1 MKRQDDGNIRFE
13 SGGTVA
19 RLLSQRKCRDKGL
32 FLNLVNGIYRKTK
45 GGHVMLGKKKNNVY
59 QQKEPGQVGAKLGK
73 TAGIIAGIFAVVYLL
88 AGSVYSLKENEYA
101 VVSTFGVPSIVEE
114 SGIHLKIPY
123 IQRLHKVPKTI
134 NGFPIGYRTN
144 SDESVDAE
152 SFMITRDYNFVNV
165 DFYVEYRVT
174 DPVKYLY
181 SSESPIDVLKM
192 LTQSYIR
199 DTIGLYDV
207 DSVITT
213 GKNEIQASIKE
224 KIIGRLEKEDIGIQL
239 VNITIQDAEPP
250 TQEVI
255 NAFKNVEN
263 AKQGKETSINKANQ
277 KRNEDIPAARA
288 LADETVKTAQ
298 AQAEERVN
306 EAKGQV
312 ARLNELYAEYQKYP
326 LITKQRMFYETMEEI
341 LPDMKVIIEKSDGST
356 QTMLPL
362 ESFTGGSDN
371 AVTSNNSTGA
381 GLWSTAGTDSRQNTV
396 DSEQEAASED
406 EN

>member
-1 MKRQDDGNIRFE
+1 MFRKVQKDPYGN
-13 SGGTVA
+13 SNAQVKNLGPKMG
-19 RLLSQRKCRDKGL
+19 KGAAVVITA
-32 FLNLVNGIYRKTK
+32 LV
-45 GGHVMLGKKKNNVY
+45 M
-59 QQKEPGQVGAKLGK
+59 
-73 TAGIIAGIFAVVYLL
+73 VYLL
-88 AGSVYSLKENEYA
+88 AGSIYSLKENEYA
-101 VVSTFGVPSIVEE
+101 VITSFGVPKVVEE

-123 IQRLHKVPKTI
+123 VQQLSKVPKTI
-134 NGFPIGYRTN
+134 NGFSIGYDSSSGETRA
-144 SDESVDAE
+144 SE

-174 DPVKYLY
+174 DPMKYLY
-181 SSESPIDVLKM
+181 ASENPVDILKN

-213 GKNEIQASIKE
+213 GKSEIQASIKE
-224 KIIGRLEKEDIGIQL
+224 KIISRLESEDIGIQL

-250 TQEVI
+250 TIEVI
-255 NAFKNVEN
+255 DAFKNVEN
-263 AKQGKETSINKANQ
+263 AKQGKETSINRANQ

-288 LADETVKTAQ
+288 KADETIKTAE

-306 EAKGQV
+306 EAKGQT
-312 ARLNELYAEYQKYP
+312 ARLNELYTEYQKYP

-362 ESFTGGSDN
+362 ESF
-371 AVTSNNSTGA
+371 
-381 GLWSTAGTDSRQNTV
+381 V
-396 DSEQEAASED
+396 DFGNDKTNETEAE
-406 EN
+406 

>member
-1 MKRQDDGNIRFE
+1 MF
-13 SGGTVA
+13 
-19 RLLSQRKCRDKGL
+19 
-32 FLNLVNGIYRKTK
+32 
-45 GGHVMLGKKKNNVY
+45 GKKKGNVY
-59 QQKEPGQVGAKLGK
+59 QQKEPGQIGLKVGK
-73 TAGIIAGIFAVVYLL
+73 TAGIIAGVFVAVYLL

-114 SGIHLKIPY
+114 SGIHLKLPY

-174 DPVKYLY
+174 DPIKYLY
-181 SSESPIDVLKM
+181 SSESPIDILKM

-224 KIIGRLEKEDIGIQL
+224 KIIGRLEQEDIGIQL

-288 LADETVKTAQ
+288 LADETLKTAQ

-341 LPDMKVIIEKSDGST
+341 IPDMKVIIEKSDGST

-362 ESFTGGSDN
+362 ESFVGDFDNTG
-371 AVTSNNSTGA
+371 ASNNPAGGGLSGA
-381 GLWSTAGTDSRQNTV
+381 AGTGNRQNSA
-396 DSEQEAASED
+396 DSGQEAAPE
-406 EN
+406 ENN

>member
-1 MKRQDDGNIRFE
+1 MFTRRNK
-13 SGGTVA
+13 
-19 RLLSQRKCRDKGL
+19 
-32 FLNLVNGIYRKTK
+32 
-45 GGHVMLGKKKNNVY
+45 NVY
-59 QQKEPGQVGAKLGK
+59 EQGSPKSQETAARVGKITGLVV
-73 TAGIIAGIFAVVYLL
+73 GICVVLYLL
-88 AGSVYSLKENEYA
+88 VGSIYSLKENEYA
-101 VVSTFGVPSIVEE
+101 VITTFGVPKVVEA
-114 SGIHLKIPY
+114 SGIHLKAPY
-123 IQRLHKVPKTI
+123 IQRIAKVPKTI
-134 NGFPIGYRTN
+134 NGFPIGYDAETD
-144 SDESVDAE
+144 SSVGSE

-165 DFYVEYRVT
+165 DFYVEYKVT
-174 DPVKYLY
+174 DPVKYMY
-181 SSESPIDVLKM
+181 ASENPIAILKN

-213 GKNEIQASIKE
+213 GKSEIQASIKD
-224 KIIGRLEKEDIGIQL
+224 KIMTRLSGEDIGIQL

-288 LADETVKTAQ
+288 AADETVKTAQ
-298 AQAEERVN
+298 AQAEERIN

-341 LPDMKVIIEKSDGST
+341 LPDMKIIIEKSDGTT

-362 ESFTGGSDN
+362 ESFADFSNMGN
-371 AVTSNNSTGA
+371 ANSADSMMNPKAATVT
-381 GLWSTAGTDSRQNTV
+381 TDSNT
-396 DSEQEAASED
+396 DSNTETSEG
-406 EN
+406 EE

>member
-1 MKRQDDGNIRFE
+1 MFTKRNGPVYGQSNPNERKSKAGLLK
-13 SGGTVA
+13 VA
-19 RLLSQRKCRDKGL
+19 G
-32 FLNLVNGIYRKTK
+32 
-45 GGHVMLGKKKNNVY
+45 
-59 QQKEPGQVGAKLGK
+59 
-73 TAGIIAGIFAVVYLL
+73 GIIIALVVVYLF
-88 AGSVYSLKENEYA
+88 AGSIYSIKENEYA
-101 VVSTFGVPSIVEE
+101 VVTTFGVPKIVEE

-123 IQRLHKVPKTI
+123 VQRVAKVPKTI
-134 NGFPIGYRTN
+134 NGFPIGYDAQT
-144 SDESVDAE
+144 DVSVDKE

-165 DFYVEYRVT
+165 DFYVEYKVT

-181 SSESPIDVLKM
+181 ASENPVAILKN

-207 DSVITT
+207 DSVITM
-213 GKNEIQASIKE
+213 GKSEIQASIKE
-224 KIIGRLEKEDIGIQL
+224 KIITRLDQEDIGIQL

-288 LADETVKTAQ
+288 AADETVKTAQ

-306 EAKGQV
+306 EAKGEV
-312 ARLNELYAEYQKYP
+312 ARLNELYAEYEKYP

-341 LPDMKVIIEKSDGST
+341 IPDMKVIIEKSDGTT

-362 ESFTGGSDN
+362 ESFTGSDASMNSKGNEVGSM
-371 AVTSNNSTGA
+371 NSLETGNE
-381 GLWSTAGTDSRQNTV
+381 TE
-396 DSEQEAASED
+396 EQ
-406 EN
+406 

>member
-1 MKRQDDGNIRFE
+1 MFR
-13 SGGTVA
+13 
-19 RLLSQRKCRDKGL
+19 RKDK
-32 FLNLVNGIYRKTK
+32 
-45 GGHVMLGKKKNNVY
+45 NVY
-59 QQKEPGQVGAKLGK
+59 DQPNEQNKKLLANVGKG
-73 TAGIIAGIFAVVYLL
+73 TGIVLLVFLAVYLL
-88 AGSVYSLKENEYA
+88 FGSVYSLKENEYA
-101 VVSTFGVPSIVEE
+101 VITTFGVPQVVEE
-114 SGIHLKIPY
+114 SGIHLKVPY
-123 IQRLHKVPKTI
+123 MQQMRKVPKTI
-134 NGFPIGYRTN
+134 NGFPIGYDAET
-144 SDESVDAE
+144 DEPIAKE

-181 SSESPIDVLKM
+181 ASESPVAILKN

-213 GKNEIQASIKE
+213 GKSEIQASIKE
-224 KIIGRLEKEDIGIQL
+224 KIMTRLETEDIGIQL

-250 TQEVI
+250 TTEVI
-255 NAFKNVEN
+255 DAFKNVEN

-288 LADETVKTAQ
+288 KADETIKTAQ
-298 AQAEERVN
+298 ATAEERIN
-306 EAKGQV
+306 EAEGQV

-341 LPDMKVIIEKSDGST
+341 LPGMKIIIEKSDGTT

-362 ESFTGGSDN
+362 ESFVDLGGASLS
-371 AVTSNNSTGA
+371 TSEVVSGA
-381 GLWSTAGTDSRQNTV
+381 TAYTSSETTDESAQ
-396 DSEQEAASED
+396 
-406 EN
+406 

>member
-1 MKRQDDGNIRFE
+1 MFK
-13 SGGTVA
+13 
-19 RLLSQRKCRDKGL
+19 
-32 FLNLVNGIYRKTK
+32 
-45 GGHVMLGKKKNNVY
+45 GKKKKETVY
-59 QQKEPGQVGAKLGK
+59 DQATEERRKRIEKGSRAGK
-73 TAGIIAGIFAVVYLL
+73 IISCVIICAFAILYLL
-88 AGSVYSLKENEYA
+88 GGSVYSLKENEYA
-101 VVSTFGVPSIVEE
+101 VITTFGTPKIVEE
-114 SGIHLKIPY
+114 SGIHIKLPY
-123 IQRLHKVPKTI
+123 IQRLARVPKTI
-134 NGFPIGYRTN
+134 NGFSIGYDAE
-144 SDESVDAE
+144 SGESVDKE

-174 DPVKYLY
+174 DPVKYLF
-181 SSESPIDVLKM
+181 SSENPVAILKN
-192 LTQSYIR
+192 LTQSYIC

-213 GKNEIQASIKE
+213 GKNEIQASIKD
-224 KIIGRLEKEDIGIQL
+224 KIITRLDSEDIGIQL

-263 AKQGKETSINKANQ
+263 AKQGKETSINRANQ

-288 LADETVKTAQ
+288 QVDETLKTAQ

-326 LITKQRMFYETMEEI
+326 LITKQRMFYETMEDI
-341 LPDMKVIIEKSDGST
+341 LPDMKIIIEKSNGTT

-362 ESFTGGSDN
+362 ESFIDSGALKGIGGGTGAG
-371 AVTSNNSTGA
+371 STGA
-381 GLWSTAGTDSRQNTV
+381 LYGGGTAGNAATDSEGV
-396 DSEQEAASED
+396 DGDGDED
-406 EN
+406 NE

>member
-1 MKRQDDGNIRFE
+1 MFR
-13 SGGTVA
+13 
-19 RLLSQRKCRDKGL
+19 RKDK
-32 FLNLVNGIYRKTK
+32 
-45 GGHVMLGKKKNNVY
+45 NVY
-59 QQKEPGQVGAKLGK
+59 DQPNEQNKKLLANVGKG
-73 TAGIIAGIFAVVYLL
+73 AGILLLVFLAVYLL
-88 AGSVYSLKENEYA
+88 FGSVYSLKENEYA
-101 VVSTFGVPSIVEE
+101 VITTFGVPQVVEE
-114 SGIHLKIPY
+114 SGIHLKVPY
-123 IQRLHKVPKTI
+123 IQQMRKVPKTI
-134 NGFPIGYRTN
+134 NGFPIGYDAET
-144 SDESVDAE
+144 DEPIAKE

-181 SSESPIDVLKM
+181 ASESPVAILKN

-213 GKNEIQASIKE
+213 GKSEIQASIKE
-224 KIIGRLEKEDIGIQL
+224 KIMTRLEAEDIGIQL

-250 TQEVI
+250 TTEVI
-255 NAFKNVEN
+255 DAFKNVEN

-288 LADETVKTAQ
+288 KADETIKTAQ
-298 AQAEERVN
+298 ATAEERIN
-306 EAKGQV
+306 EAEGQV

-341 LPDMKVIIEKSDGST
+341 LPGMKIIIEKSDGTT

-362 ESFTGGSDN
+362 ESFVDLGGASLS
-371 AVTSNNSTGA
+371 TSEVVSGA
-381 GLWSTAGTDSRQNTV
+381 TAYTSSETTDESAQ
-396 DSEQEAASED
+396 
-406 EN
+406 

>member
-1 MKRQDDGNIRFE
+1 MMFKRKD
-13 SGGTVA
+13 S
-19 RLLSQRKCRDKGL
+19 
-32 FLNLVNGIYRKTK
+32 
-45 GGHVMLGKKKNNVY
+45 NVY
-59 QQKEPGQVGAKLGK
+59 DQPDEKKGNLLVTIGRAIGVV
-73 TAGIIAGIFAVVYLL
+73 IVVFFALYLL
-88 AGSVYSLKENEYA
+88 LGSIYSLRENEYA
-101 VVSTFGVPSIVEE
+101 VITTFGVPKIVEE

-123 IQRLHKVPKTI
+123 IQQMQKVSKTI
-134 NGFPIGYRTN
+134 NGFPIGYDVET
-144 SDESVDAE
+144 DESYTGE

-181 SSESPIDVLKM
+181 ASESPVEILKN
-192 LTQSYIR
+192 LAQSYIR

-213 GKNEIQASIKE
+213 GKSEIQASIKE
-224 KIIGRLEKEDIGIQL
+224 KIIARLEAEDIGIQL

-250 TQEVI
+250 TVEVI
-255 NAFKNVEN
+255 DAFKNVEN

-288 LADETVKTAQ
+288 EADETIKTAQ
-298 AQAEERVN
+298 ATAEERIN
-306 EAKGQV
+306 EAEGQV

-341 LPDMKVIIEKSDGST
+341 LPGMKIIIEKSDGTT

-362 ESFTGGSDN
+362 ESFVDLEGA
-371 AVTSNNSTGA
+371 AVTDT
-381 GLWSTAGTDSRQNTV
+381 RQESPDT
-396 DSEQEAASED
+396 QE
-406 EN
+406 

>member
-1 MKRQDDGNIRFE
+1 MFGKKQNQDGPERFRE
-13 SGGTVA
+13 ENKGRKIAGAISLVVIVLLVLV
-19 RLLSQRKCRDKGL
+19 LLSSS
-32 FLNLVNGIYRKTK
+32 F
-45 GGHVMLGKKKNNVY
+45 
-59 QQKEPGQVGAKLGK
+59 
-73 TAGIIAGIFAVVYLL
+73 
-88 AGSVYSLKENEYA
+88 YSLRENEYA
-101 VVSTFGVPSIVEE
+101 VVTTFGVPKVVEQ
-114 SGIHLKIPY
+114 SGIHLKVPFV
-123 IQRLHKVPKTI
+123 QQLLRVPKTI
-134 NGFPIGYRTN
+134 NGFPIGYSTVDN
-144 SDESVDAE
+144 ENVDAE

-174 DPVKYLY
+174 DPVKYSY
-181 SSESPIDVLKM
+181 ASESPVDILKM

-213 GKNEIQASIKE
+213 GKSEIQASIKE
-224 KIIGRLEKEDIGIQL
+224 KIMKRLEQEDLGIQL

-288 LADETVKTAQ
+288 AADETVKTANAQ
-298 AQAEERVN
+298 AQERIN

-362 ESFTGGSDN
+362 ESFASFQTES
-371 AVTSNNSTGA
+371 A
-381 GLWSTAGTDSRQNTV
+381 GKTQETMTTQSAGNPADG
-396 DSEQEAASED
+396 EEE
-406 EN
+406 

>member
-1 MKRQDDGNIRFE
+1 MFVKRKSNIYEQRE
-13 SGGTVA
+13 PRKIGT
-19 RLLSQRKCRDKGL
+19 K
-32 FLNLVNGIYRKTK
+32 I
-45 GGHVMLGKKKNNVY
+45 
-59 QQKEPGQVGAKLGK
+59 GK
-73 TAGIIAGIFAVVYLL
+73 TIGIIAGVLLILYLF

-101 VVSTFGVPSIVEE
+101 VVTTFGVPKVVEE

-123 IQRLHKVPKTI
+123 IQRLDKVPKTI
-134 NGFPIGYRTN
+134 NGFPLGYRAD
-144 SDESVDAE
+144 SDESVDSE

-174 DPVKYLY
+174 DPIKYLY
-181 SSESPIDVLKM
+181 SSEKPVDILKM

-199 DTIGLYDV
+199 DTIGLYNV

-224 KIIGRLEKEDIGIQL
+224 KIVGRLAKEDIGIQL

-263 AKQGKETSINKANQ
+263 AKQGKETSINRANQ

-288 LADETVKTAQ
+288 LADETLKMAQ

-326 LITKQRMFYETMEEI
+326 LVTKQRMFYETMEEI
-341 LPDMKVIIEKSDGST
+341 LPGMKVIIEKSDGTT

-362 ESFTGGSDN
+362 ETFADFGTEQKSDN
-371 AVTSNNSTGA
+371 SGKSSVVS
-381 GLWSTAGTDSRQNTV
+381 GTTDQS
-396 DSEQEAASED
+396 AED
-406 EN
+406 

>member
-1 MKRQDDGNIRFE
+1 MF
-13 SGGTVA
+13 
-19 RLLSQRKCRDKGL
+19 
-32 FLNLVNGIYRKTK
+32 
-45 GGHVMLGKKKNNVY
+45 KKKQKVY
-59 QQKEPGQVGAKLGK
+59 DQPVQKDRKWGARIGK
-73 TAGIIAGIFAVVYLL
+73 GAGIAAGVLVLIYLL
-88 AGSVYSLKENEYA
+88 TGSIYSLKENEYA
-101 VVSTFGVPSIVEE
+101 VVTTFGVPKVVEE
-114 SGIHLKIPY
+114 SGIHFKIPY
-123 IQRLHKVPKTI
+123 VQRFARVPKTI
-134 NGFPIGYRTN
+134 NGFSIGYDSN
-144 SDESVDAE
+144 SGESIDKE

-174 DPVKYLY
+174 DPTKYLY
-181 SSESPIDVLKM
+181 ASENPIFILKN

-224 KIIGRLEKEDIGIQL
+224 KIITRLDAEDIGIQL

-288 LADETVKTAQ
+288 SADETVKTAQ

-306 EAKGQV
+306 EAKGQT

-341 LPDMKVIIEKSDGST
+341 LPDMKIIIENSDGTT
-356 QTMLPL
+356 QTMLPID
-362 ESFTGGSDN
+362 SFTNPSSGERKTIQKAEKTESG
-371 AVTSNNSTGA
+371 
-381 GLWSTAGTDSRQNTV
+381 
-396 DSEQEAASED
+396 EE
-406 EN
+406 

>member
-1 MKRQDDGNIRFE
+1 MFR
-13 SGGTVA
+13 
-19 RLLSQRKCRDKGL
+19 
-32 FLNLVNGIYRKTK
+32 RKT
-45 GGHVMLGKKKNNVY
+45 GPVDGQSNPNPKKNMA
-59 QQKEPGQVGAKLGK
+59 GLAKV
-73 TAGIIAGIFAVVYLL
+73 AGVIVIVMAAIYLL

-101 VVSTFGVPSIVEE
+101 VVTTFGVPKVVEE

-123 IQRLHKVPKTI
+123 IQQLSRVPKTI
-134 NGFPIGYRTN
+134 NGFPIGYDAQT
-144 SDESVDAE
+144 DESVDRE

-174 DPVKYLY
+174 DPIKYLY
-181 SSESPIDVLKM
+181 SSEDPVAILKN

-213 GKNEIQASIKE
+213 GKSEIQASIKE
-224 KIIGRLEKEDIGIQL
+224 KIITRLDQEDIGIQL

-288 LADETVKTAQ
+288 AADETVKTAQ
-298 AQAEERVN
+298 AQAQERIN
-306 EAKGQV
+306 QAKGET

-326 LITKQRMFYETMEEI
+326 LITKQRMFYEAMEEI
-341 LPDMKVIIEKSDGST
+341 LPDMKVIIEKSDGTT
-356 QTMLPL
+356 QTLLPL
-362 ESFTGGSDN
+362 ESFTGSAVSNTSSAASLSGSD
-371 AVTSNNSTGA
+371 SNNEA
-381 GLWSTAGTDSRQNTV
+381 D
-396 DSEQEAASED
+396 EQ
-406 EN
+406 

>member
-1 MKRQDDGNIRFE
+1 MIFFVIRNKRIKT
-13 SGGTVA
+13 GG
-19 RLLSQRKCRDKGL
+19 S
-32 FLNLVNGIYRKTK
+32 
-45 GGHVMLGKKKNNVY
+45 MLGKRKRDLGEEKVEFY
-59 QQKEPGQVGAKLGK
+59 KDPSGKIAK
-73 TAGIIAGIFAVVYLL
+73 TVISVVVALL
-88 AGSVYSLKENEYA
+88 VLFTLLSGVYSLKENEYA
-101 VVSTFGVPSIVEE
+101 VVTTFGIPKVVEQ
-114 SGIHLKIPY
+114 SGIHLKIPFA
-123 IQRLHKVPKTI
+123 QEVKKVPKTI
-134 NGFPIGYRTN
+134 NGFPIGYRTDT
-144 SDESVDAE
+144 DESVDSE

-181 SSESPIDVLKM
+181 ASESPVDILKM

-224 KIIGRLEKEDIGIQL
+224 KIVSRLEL
-239 VNITIQDAEPP
+239 
-250 TQEVI
+250 
-255 NAFKNVEN
+255 

-288 LADETVKTAQ
+288 QADETIKTAQ
-298 AQAEERVN
+298 AQAEERIN

-326 LITKQRMFYETMEEI
+326 LITKQRMFYETMEDI
-341 LPDMKVIIEKSDGST
+341 LPDMKVIIEKSDGTT

-362 ESFTGGSDN
+362 ESFSSVGISGISGS
-371 AVTSNNSTGA
+371 
-381 GLWSTAGTDSRQNTV
+381 TDSTSAV
-396 DSEQEAASED
+396 AEEE
-406 EN
+406 E

>member
-1 MKRQDDGNIRFE
+1 MF
-13 SGGTVA
+13 
-19 RLLSQRKCRDKGL
+19 
-32 FLNLVNGIYRKTK
+32 
-45 GGHVMLGKKKNNVY
+45 KKKDKNVY
-59 QQKEPGQVGAKLGK
+59 DQQNEENKALWAKVGTGFGIVAALG
-73 TAGIIAGIFAVVYLL
+73 VVAYLL
-88 AGSVYSLKENEYA
+88 FGSVYSLKENEYA
-101 VVSTFGVPSIVEE
+101 VITTFGVPQIVEE

-123 IQRLHKVPKTI
+123 VQEMQKVPKTI
-134 NGFPIGYRTN
+134 NGFPIGYDAQT
-144 SDESVDAE
+144 DESIAKE

-181 SSESPIDVLKM
+181 ASESPVAILKN

-213 GKNEIQASIKE
+213 GKSEIQASIKE
-224 KIIGRLEKEDIGIQL
+224 KIMTRLEAEDIGIQL

-250 TQEVI
+250 TAEVI
-255 NAFKNVEN
+255 AAFKNVEN

-288 LADETVKTAQ
+288 SADETLKTAQ
-298 AQAEERVN
+298 ATAEERIN
-306 EAKGQV
+306 EAEGQV

-341 LPDMKVIIEKSDGST
+341 LPDMKIIIENSDGTT

-362 ESFTGGSDN
+362 ESFVDLSGSS
-371 AVTSNNSTGA
+371 VG
-381 GLWSTAGTDSRQNTV
+381 TAGSTTT
-396 DSEQEAASED
+396 AASAVSEGAS
-406 EN
+406 EASAAE